1 MKKSAIRKST
11 FREIKQSFGRFA
23 AILTIV
29 ALGVGFF
36 AGLKVTKAA
45 MIATTEEY
53 WDRTQFYDYRIMST
67 LGFEEED
74 AEFLRQQEHVRAAEG
89 AQSFDI
95 IYENKN
101 GNEGVLK
108 AHSLT
113 TSVNQVQ
120 LTEGRMPE
128 RANECVVD
136 ANLFDAS
143 FIGSR
148 ICLAQDNEPEDMDH
162 FAYTEYEITGIV
174 QSPLYIQFERGNTSL
189 GTGTVSGFFYLL
201 PEGFAEDYYTEIYVK
216 FDADFPL
223 YSDEYESFMD
233 DKEDS
238 WEAFAKQ
245 AAEQRFLRVVS
256 EADEEIASAEEE
268 LEQEKTDAEGELTAA
283 KEELEEGE
291 QQLSQGE
298 RQLTDARSTLE
309 KGWQQLAD
317 KEAELNAARQTVAD
331 KEAELVEGEHALTD
345 QIAAWNA
352 QSAQLDEAEEKLEEG
367 FAELA
372 EQRAGLDTLEAS
384 YPAGTMPEDVAA
396 QIAANRAILAGYETE
411 LNNRK
416 TQLEEGRNA
425 LLAGWNQIQGAQ
437 TQLEAGK
444 TTLAAAKA
452 ELAEGERQLASARV
466 ELSEGEQTLA
476 EQAGELESARQEYE
490 EGVQEYEEGL
500 EEFETQIGDAQQE
513 IADARQELADMDKPE
528 TYVLGRD
535 TNVGYLC
542 YDNDSSIVEGI
553 ANVFPVFFFLVAALV
568 CMTTMNRMVEEQRTQ
583 IGVWKALG
591 YAEGTIMS
599 KYIIYSGTAAVT
611 GCVLGFLGGT
621 WVFPRVIWEAYGI
634 IYRVDDILYIFDWKL
649 ALLSLLVSVLCSVGV
664 TWLSCRRELNLVS
677 AELMRPKAPAVGK
690 RVFLEYIPFIWKRL
704 SFLRK
709 VSVRNIFRYKK
720 RLFMMIAGIS
730 GCTALL
736 LTGFGVRDSVVH
748 VADMQFDE
756 IQIYDMSVTCSG
768 SAEEVLQEEGH
779 ESTKEKIAEYLCV
792 METAMDV
799 VTDDGR
805 KDVNL
810 VVLDGEDDISAFLK
824 LYTTQGEPL
833 DPPGEGEM
841 ILTHKAAEQLG
852 VKEGDTCM
860 LQNADMESMTVRIAG
875 ISQNFID
882 NYAFIGEET
891 YTGQMHR
898 TPEYKTAYVNIA
910 EGEDAHRISADLMN
924 WDDIVRVTVNQDI
937 RERVASMMKS
947 MDLIVAVLIL
957 CAAGLAFI
965 VLYNLTN
972 INITER
978 VREIATVKV
987 LGFYRR
993 ETASYVFRENVIL
1006 TALGTVFGLV
1016 LGHFLHLFVMSQIQ
1030 IDMVSFDVRV
1040 GFFSYLYSIILTF
1053 LFAWCVNCFMRIKL
1067 EKVSMTESLKSVD

>member
-1 MKKSAIRKST
+1 MRKSAITKST

-36 AGLKVTKAA
+36 AGLKVTKRA
-45 MIATTEEY
+45 MIATMEAY
-53 WDRTQFYDYRIMST
+53 WERTQFYDYRIMST

-74 AEFLRQQEHVRAAEG
+74 AEFLRQQEQVRAVEG

-95 IYENKN
+95 IYVNQE

-113 TSVNQVQ
+113 TSVNQIQ

-128 RANECVVD
+128 QANECVVD

-143 FIGSR
+143 SIGSR
-148 ICLAQDNEPEDMDH
+148 ICLAQDNEPEDMEH

-174 QSPLYIQFERGNTSL
+174 RSPLYIQFERGNTSL

-223 YSDEYESFMD
+223 YGDEYESFMD
-233 DKEDS
+233 GKEDD

-245 AAEQRFLRVVS
+245 AADQRFQRIIN
-256 EADEEIASAEEE
+256 EADEKIASAEEE
-268 LEQEKTDAEGELTAA
+268 LEQEKTEAQGELSAA

-309 KGWQQLAD
+309 EGRQQLAD
-317 KEAELNAARQTVAD
+317 KEAELAAAKQTIAD
-331 KEAELVEGEHALTD
+331 KEAELVEGERALNH
-345 QIAAWNA
+345 QIASWNT
-352 QSAQLDEAEEKLEEG
+352 QSAELDEAEEKLEEG
-367 FAELA
+367 FANLA
-372 EQRAGLDTLEAS
+372 EQRLGLDALEAS

-396 QIAANRAILAGYETE
+396 QIAANRALLSGYEAE
-411 LNNRK
+411 LNSRK
-416 TQLEEGRNA
+416 AQLEEGRNA
-425 LLAGWNQIQGAQ
+425 LAAGWNQIQGAQ
-437 TQLEAGK
+437 AQMEAGK
-444 TTLAAAKA
+444 TALAAAKT
-452 ELAEGERQLASARV
+452 EVAEGERQLASARA
-466 ELSEGEQTLA
+466 ELTEAEQTLS

-490 EGVQEYEEGL
+490 EGVQEYQEGL

-513 IADARQELADMDKPE
+513 IEDARQELADMDEPE
-528 TYVLGRD
+528 TYVLDRN
-535 TNVGYLC
+535 TNVGYVC
-542 YDNDSSIVEGI
+542 YDSDSSIVEGI

-591 YAEGTIMS
+591 YSDGTIMS

-621 WVFPRVIWEAYGI
+621 WLFPRVIWETYRI
-634 IYRVDDILYIFDWKL
+634 IYQLDDILYIFDWKL
-649 ALLSLLVSVLCSVGV
+649 ALLSLLVSVLCSIGV

-677 AELMRPKAPAVGK
+677 AELMRPKAPAAGK
-690 RVFLEYIPFIWKRL
+690 RVFLEYVPFIWKRL

-720 RLFMMIAGIS
+720 RLFMMITGIS

-748 VADMQFDE
+748 VADVQFDK

-768 SAEEVLQEEGH
+768 SAEESLQEEISG
-779 ESTKEKIAEYLCV
+779 STKASIAEYLCV
-792 METAMDV
+792 METSMDV
-799 VTDDGR
+799 VAGNSR

-810 VVLDGEDDISAFLK
+810 VVFDGRNDISAFLN
-824 LYTTQGEPL
+824 LCTLQGEPL
-833 DPPGEGEM
+833 DPPGEGEA
-841 ILTHKAAEQLG
+841 ILTHKAAQKLG
-852 VKEGDTCM
+852 LEEGDTCL
-860 LQNADMESMTVRIAG
+860 LQNADMESMTVRITG

-882 NYAFIGEET
+882 NYVFIGEDT

-898 TPEYKTAYVNIA
+898 APEFKTAYINIG

-924 WDDIVRVTVNQDI
+924 RDGVVRVTVNQDI
-937 RERVASMMKS
+937 RERVASMMQS

-1006 TALGTVFGLV
+1006 TALGTVLGLV

-1030 IDMVSFDVRV
+1030 IDLVSFDVRV
-1040 GFFSYLYSIILTF
+1040 EFLSFVYSIILTF
-1053 LFAWCVNCFMRIKL
+1053 LFAWFVNCFMRIKL